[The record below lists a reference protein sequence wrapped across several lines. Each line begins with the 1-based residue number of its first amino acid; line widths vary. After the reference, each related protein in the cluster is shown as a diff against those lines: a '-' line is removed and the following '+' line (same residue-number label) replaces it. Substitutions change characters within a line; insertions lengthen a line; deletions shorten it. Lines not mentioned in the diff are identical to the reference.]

1 MLVAHKGQTVLRPT
15 PSAHRPREKA
25 LNASVKLCLIVA
37 RARNGVIGKDND
49 LPWRLCDD
57 LKHFKATTKGCPV
70 IMGRKTWESL
80 PRRPL
85 PGRDNIV
92 LSRDGQYSA
101 PGARVYTSI
110 DAAIEAGKGLAAVAG
125 KHEIFVTGGSAIYEN
140 ALPFADRLYI
150 TEVDVEMDG
159 DATFPDFDEAAFEE
173 VRREAIAANEK
184 NEYDF
189 TIRQL
194 DRRA

>member
-1 MLVAHKGQTVLRPT
+1 MD
-15 PSAHRPREKA
+15 
-25 LNASVKLCLIVA
+25 ASVKLCLIVA

-49 LPWRLCDD
+49 LPWRLPDD
-57 LKHFKATTKGCPV
+57 LKHFKTTTKGCPV

-92 LSRDGQYSA
+92 ISRDGQYAA

-110 DAAIEAGKGLAAVAG
+110 DAAIKTGKGLAQVAG
-125 KHEIFVTGGSAIYEN
+125 KPEIFVTGGSAIYAA
-140 ALPFADRLYI
+140 ALPFADRLYV
-150 TEVDVEMDG
+150 TEVDAEIEG
-159 DATFPDFDEAAFEE
+159 DANFPEFDEAEFVET
-173 VRREAIAANEK
+173 RRETIAADENNEF
-184 NEYDF
+184 DF

-194 DRRA
+194 DRKA

>member
-1 MLVAHKGQTVLRPT
+1 M
-15 PSAHRPREKA
+15 
-25 LNASVKLCLIVA
+25 NAPVKLCLIVA

-49 LPWRLCDD
+49 LPWRLSDD
-57 LKHFKATTKGCPV
+57 LKHFKTTTKGCPV

-92 LSRDGQYSA
+92 LSRDGQYAA

-110 DAAIEAGKGLAAVAG
+110 DAAIEAGKGLAVVAG
-125 KHEIFVTGGSAIYEN
+125 KPEVFVTGGSAIYEK

-150 TEVDVEMDG
+150 TEVDTEIEG
-159 DATFPDFDEAAFEE
+159 DASFPDFDEADFDET
-173 VRREAIAANEK
+173 RRESHSADAK
-184 NEYDF
+184 NEF
-189 TIRQL
+189 NFVIRQL

>member
-1 MLVAHKGQTVLRPT
+1 M
-15 PSAHRPREKA
+15 SAD
-25 LNASVKLCLIVA
+25 VKLCLIVA

-49 LPWRLCDD
+49 LPWRLADD
-57 LKHFKATTKGCPV
+57 LKHFKATTQGCPV

-101 PGARVYTSI
+101 SGARVFTAIS
-110 DAAIEAGKGLAAVAG
+110 AAIETARALASVAG
-125 KHEIFVTGGSAIYEN
+125 QSEVFVTGGSAIYAK

-150 TEVDVEMDG
+150 TEVETTLEG
-159 DATFPDFDEAAFEE
+159 DASFPEFSEAQYSE
-173 VRREAIAANEK
+173 VARRAIPAGEK
-184 NEYDF
+184 NEFAF
-189 TIRQL
+189 TIRTL
-194 DRRA
+194 DRLGAPLPV